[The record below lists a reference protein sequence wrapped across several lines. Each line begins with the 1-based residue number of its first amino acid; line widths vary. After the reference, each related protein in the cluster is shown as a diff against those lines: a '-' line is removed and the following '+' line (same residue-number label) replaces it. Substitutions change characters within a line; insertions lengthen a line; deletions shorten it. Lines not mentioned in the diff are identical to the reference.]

1 LKIFHLLAPARFG
14 GLERVVFAL
23 AAGQKERGDEVAVL
37 TVLET
42 GSPEPPIIGELRSI
56 GVDVIPIVQ
65 HRRGYVGQRKAL
77 QDICTRLSPDVI
89 HSHGSHPDV
98 LAASVAGDC
107 KAALVSTV
115 HGFTGGSYRNRLY
128 QWMQLVSYRRFD
140 AIVVVSR
147 KLADDLASRRR
158 LRGRV
163 HTLPNAWFTP
173 HSLLA
178 GEDAPRLSQLAP
190 DLLNIVW
197 VGRMSNE
204 KGPDVLIES
213 LAALKD
219 LAVHVTMI
227 GDGAERPRLQD
238 RANEL
243 QLGRRI
249 SWAGEI
255 PRASR
260 LLSAFDLLVIS
271 SRTEGTPITL
281 FEAMDANLPVV
292 VTRVGGIPD
301 VVSDAEAILIPP
313 DDSVALAS
321 AIRNVVEAPAE
332 AHNRA
337 ARAKKRLEADF
348 APGPWLESYERI
360 YRAAIA
366 VRDRR

>member
-23 AAGQKERGDEVAVL
+23 AAGQKERGDEVGVV

-42 GSPEPPIIGELRSI
+42 GSAEPPIIGELQSI
-56 GVDVIPIVQ
+56 GVGVIPIVQ

-77 QDICTRLSPDVI
+77 RQICARSRPDIL

-98 LAASVAGDC
+98 LAASVGSGC

-140 AIVVVSR
+140 AFVVVSR
-147 KLADDLASRRR
+147 KLADELASRKG

-163 HTLPNAWFTP
+163 HTLPNAWFTA
-173 HSLLA
+173 HSLLG
-178 GEDAPRLSQLAP
+178 GEDAPRLPQLSP
-190 DLLNIVW
+190 DVLNIVW
-197 VGRMSNE
+197 VGRMSHE

-219 LAVHVTMI
+219 LPVHLTMI
-227 GDGAERPRLQD
+227 GDGAERPKLEA

-255 PRASR
+255 ARASR

-281 FEAMDANLPVV
+281 FEAMDANVPVV

-321 AIRNVVEAPAE
+321 AIRNVLEVRAE
-332 AHNRA
+332 ARTRA
-337 ARAKKRLEADF
+337 TRAKKRLEADF
-348 APGPWLESYERI
+348 APSPWLESYERI

>member
-23 AAGQKERGDEVAVL
+23 AAGQKEGGSEVGVV

-42 GSPEPPIIGELRSI
+42 GSPEPPIIGELRSVGI
-56 GVDVIPIVQ
+56 EVIPIIQ

-77 QDICTRLSPDVI
+77 RDICTRLRPDVI

-98 LAASVAGDC
+98 LAASVATNC

-128 QWMQLVSYRRFD
+128 QWMQLMSYRRFD

-147 KLADDLASRRR
+147 KLADDLASRRQ
-158 LRGRV
+158 LRGRI
-163 HTLPNAWFTP
+163 HTLPNAWLTAD
-173 HSLLA
+173 SLLG
-178 GEDAPRLSQLAP
+178 GEDAPRLPHLAP
-190 DLLNIVW
+190 DMVNIVW
-197 VGRMSNE
+197 VGRMSRE
-204 KGPDVLIES
+204 KGPDVLVES

-219 LAVHVTMI
+219 LPIHVTMI
-227 GDGAERPRLQD
+227 GDGVERPKLQD

-243 QLGRRI
+243 QLGRQI
-249 SWAGEI
+249 SWTGEI

-281 FEAMDANLPVV
+281 FEAMDAGVPVV
-292 VTRVGGIPD
+292 VTRVGGVPD
-301 VVSDAEAILIPP
+301 VVSDAEAILISP

-332 AHNRA
+332 AQARA
-337 ARAKKRLEADF
+337 ARAKKRLETDF

-360 YRAAIA
+360 YLAAIA